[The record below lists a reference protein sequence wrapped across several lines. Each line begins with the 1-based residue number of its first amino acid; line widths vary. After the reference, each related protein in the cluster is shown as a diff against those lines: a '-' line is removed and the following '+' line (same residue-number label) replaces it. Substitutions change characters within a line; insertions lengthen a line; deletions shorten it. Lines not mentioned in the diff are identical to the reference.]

1 MGFFEFIKDAGAK
14 VFAHEPE
21 PAPAAH
27 AAPETNPL
35 AEQFRQRR
43 QAALLKL
50 VSDLQL
56 EVEGLRVELEGDR
69 VTVFGKVA
77 SQAEREKV
85 VLALGNVHG
94 VAGVDDRLEVAA
106 AAPEAKLFLLARDAH
121 GVRVDIETLPP
132 GQVAVFPVQPDSGV
146 IDLLLPVGPGTSA
159 SLLRPGD
166 RGMLVVRHRGDALQ
180 ASFRRPDGSM
190 QE

>member
-106 AAPEAKLFLLARDAH
+106 AAPEAQFYTVEKGDTLSKIARHYYGNANKYPVIFEANRPMLSDP
-121 GVRVDIETLPP
+121 DKIYP
-132 GQVAVFPVQPDSGV
+132 GQV
-146 IDLLLPVGPGTSA
+146 
-159 SLLRPGD
+159 LRIPP
-166 RGMLVVRHRGDALQ
+166 A
-180 ASFRRPDGSM
+180 
-190 QE
+190 